1 MSEAPWPPPGQP
13 QPPPGQPQQWRPPP
27 QPFSRA
33 VFSGALGDK
42 ATGGWYPARAVLEN
56 GMVTLWVASANEWR
70 PHFTVPANHVMVKS
84 AAQRI
89 TLVVQGRPYPI
100 LADPGAVNRGMR
112 YTRLGTLGR
121 AMDAPALAVAGDMGR
136 IANQAG
142 AANAFSTN
150 GGSAFLAAMRQSG
163 AHVSRMGFGALFAI
177 GACVGLLVAF
187 LTLFV
192 LVLLLVP

>member
-1 MSEAPWPPPGQP
+1 M
-13 QPPPGQPQQWRPPP
+13 
-27 QPFSRA
+27 FT
-33 VFSGALGDK
+33 GALGDR
-42 ATGGWYPARAVLEN
+42 ATGGWYPARAELAN
-56 GMVTLWVASANEWR
+56 GMVTLWVASADGWR
-70 PHFTVPANHVMVKS
+70 PHFTVPANQVMVKS

-89 TLVVQGRPYPI
+89 TLVVQGRTHPI
-100 LADPGAVNRGMR
+100 LADPGAVNRAMR

-121 AMDAPALAVAGDMGR
+121 AMDAPGLSAVADMGR

-150 GGSAFLAAMRQSG
+150 GGPAFLAAMRQSG

-177 GACVGLLVAF
+177 GGCVGLLVAL
-187 LTLFV
+187 LTRFV